1 MNRREF
7 LALSV
12 GVGSI
17 AGQLTYGQENLD
29 PLKTQPDTH
38 KLLFEN
44 KFVRVIESSVPPGHT
59 ELKHS
64 HPHSVTVHL
73 VDSDAEVTRLPDG
86 RTTRIH
92 SVGATADWNEAVV
105 HEVKNVGQTTFHA
118 IRVELKC

>member
-1 MNRREF
+1 MKRREF

-12 GVGSI
+12 GVSSVV
-17 AGQLTYGQENLD
+17 GQLAYGQENLD
-29 PLKTQPDTH
+29 PVKTQPDTH

-44 KFVRVIESSVPPGHT
+44 EFVRVIESSVPPGYT

-73 VDSDAEVTRLPDG
+73 ADADAEVTRFPDG
-86 RTTRIH
+86 RTTCVH
-92 SVGATADWNEAVV
+92 SRACTADWNEAIV

-118 IRVELKC
+118 IRIELKC